1 MKYWKHWSANFQR
14 VIQKKCATR
23 SRPRPLDTRPKGT
36 AMKNAG
42 LFISVADV
50 PPVCL
55 HEPRNDDI
63 RDVARCI
70 SRMEGKMTITN
81 WVGEIQIGDV
91 VTKLR
96 NAEEELMLVVSEE
109 EAIGEV
115 VSDLRGVIEVL
126 QQIRLRISSL

>member
-1 MKYWKHWSANFQR
+1 
-14 VIQKKCATR
+14 
-23 SRPRPLDTRPKGT
+23 
-36 AMKNAG
+36 MKNADW
-42 LFISVADV
+42 FISVAVD

-55 HEPRNDDI
+55 HEPRNDHDI
-63 RDVARCI
+63 RDVARCV

>member
-1 MKYWKHWSANFQR
+1 LAGAAGTK
-14 VIQKKCATR
+14 R
-23 SRPRPLDTRPKGT
+23 SQ
-36 AMKNAG
+36 
-42 LFISVADV
+42 
-50 PPVCL
+50 
-55 HEPRNDDI
+55 
-63 RDVARCI
+63 
-70 SRMEGKMTITN
+70 EGKMRLITN

>member
-1 MKYWKHWSANFQR
+1 
-14 VIQKKCATR
+14 
-23 SRPRPLDTRPKGT
+23 
-36 AMKNAG
+36 MKNR
-42 LFISVADV
+42 IS
-50 PPVCL
+50 
-55 HEPRNDDI
+55 
-63 RDVARCI
+63 
-70 SRMEGKMTITN
+70 N
-81 WVGEIQIGDV
+81 WIGEIQIGDV